1 MTVLERQAR
10 AGVITSTHATAIDP
24 VLPVVA
30 LVGRPNVGK
39 STFLGRACRRFVET
53 ANAPGTTVG
62 AERRRVQAAGRAAWL
77 VDLPGTRGLT
87 DTPTGDAA
95 FWQLLA
101 AERPDALLV
110 VTDAGDVGRHLPLVL
125 ACRDLG
131 LPVVMAANMSD
142 EAQRAGLTLDT
153 GRLGQLLALPVHATT
168 GRTGAGIDGAV
179 ADAVALAAQRIAR
192 REGTASPRATVP
204 VSIYPPALEADL
216 VAPNGTLA
224 STTASGAALQ
234 RLAEAGVFSRRGA
247 GCLARAETLEPYRRA
262 AARRFTA
269 QVEHHDGSPDPFAVR
284 LARAATSPWPG
295 LPLLFVSTLA
305 LFTGVVLLGGWLS
318 TVLSD
323 AWATWVSPIMT
334 GLVGALVPVPVLGSS
349 ILWALDSGLL
359 AMLAVGIPYVLVF
372 TLALAALEDSGYLTS
387 AAILLDRVFSGL
399 GLPGRSAIPLL
410 TAAGC
415 NVPAIY
421 GTRVLRTR
429 RERTLA
435 AFLVTLTPCSAR
447 SAVIIAA
454 LAPFVGPVTAMAAFG
469 VVLTLALVA
478 GVAANAMVPGRQSA
492 MVMELAPLRMPLAR
506 GVAAKGWS
514 RFRAFL
520 VTATPIMLVGSLCLG
535 LLVESGLWAPLA
547 SALEPASRW
556 LLGLPAIV
564 TVAIAMAI
572 LRKELA
578 LQLLV
583 VFGVL
588 GVGGAVAVR
597 DQAHLLT
604 PGQLFVYA
612 VVVAISIPCVATL
625 AALRAE
631 LGGRTAAAI
640 AGASL
645 GLAVITGAI
654 TRPTP
659 GSHLSC
665 FASRATIHVALGTAH
680 LLQATL
686 TSTTSPWITGRLG
699 A

>member
-1 MTVLERQAR
+1 MTVLDRPAL
-10 AGVITSTHATAIDP
+10 AGATALAATIVAEP
-24 VLPVVA
+24 TLPVVA

-62 AERRRVQAAGRAAWL
+62 SERRRVTAGGRAAWL
-77 VDLPGTRGLT
+77 VDMPGTRGLT
-87 DTPTGDAA
+87 DSPTGDAA

-110 VTDAGDVGRHLPLVL
+110 VTDAGDLERHLPLVF

-131 LPVVMAANMSD
+131 LPVVMATNMLD
-142 EAQRAGLTLDT
+142 EAARAGITLDT
-153 GRLGQLLALPVHATT
+153 GRLTQLLALPVHGTS

-179 ADAVALAAQRIAR
+179 ADAVALATQRTAR
-192 REGTASPRATVP
+192 RAGLVSPRATIP
-204 VSIYPPALEADL
+204 VSIYPPYIETDL
-216 VAPNGTLA
+216 AAGAGSSLAASVVSVAPATELA
-224 STTASGAALQ
+224 H
-234 RLAEAGVFSRRGA
+234 LADAGVFSRRGVA
-247 GCLARAETLEPYRRA
+247 CLAIPDSLEPHRRT
-262 AARRFTA
+262 AARRYA
-269 QVEHHDGSPDPFAVR
+269 AEVEHHDGSPEPLAAR
-284 LARAATSPWPG
+284 LARAATTPWPG
-295 LPLLFVSTLA
+295 LPVLLLSTLA
-305 LFTGVVLLGGWLS
+305 MFAGVVLLGGWLS
-318 TVLSD
+318 TILSN
-323 AWATWVSPIMT
+323 AWLTWVSPLMA
-334 GLVGALVPVPVLGSS
+334 GVVGFVLPVPVLGSAT
-349 ILWALDSGLL
+349 LWALDSGLL

-399 GLPGRSAIPLL
+399 GLPGRAAIPLL

-429 RERTLA
+429 RERVLA
-435 AFLVTLTPCSAR
+435 SFLVTLTPCSAR
-447 SAVIIAA
+447 SAVVVAA
-454 LAPFVGPVTAMAAFG
+454 LAPFVGPMAALAAFG
-469 VVLTLALVA
+469 LILAVA
-478 GVAANAMVPGRQSA
+478 LGAGIAANAMVPGRQSA

-520 VTATPIMLVGSLCLG
+520 VTATPIMLVGSFCLG
-535 LLVESGLWAPLA
+535 LLVESGLWVPMAG
-547 SALEPASRW
+547 ALEPASRW

-588 GVGGAVAVR
+588 GVGT
-597 DQAHLLT
+597 AHAAADPGRLLT

-612 VVVAISIPCVATL
+612 IVVAISIPCVATL

-631 LGGRTAAAI
+631 LGGRTAAGI
-640 AGASL
+640 ALASL
-645 GLAVITGAI
+645 GLAVTAGAI
-654 TRPTP
+654 LAR
-659 GSHLSC
+659 
-665 FASRATIHVALGTAH
+665 VLGLA
-680 LLQATL
+680 
-686 TSTTSPWITGRLG
+686 
-699 A
+699 